1 MSSLRT
7 YLDSNVLIAAWR
19 GEVLAKAWS
28 RAILDDPKRQ
38 FVVSDFV
45 RIEVM
50 PKPAFYRQTDEI
62 AFMEMVLNFSEYIST
77 TPVLIQRAIRLASQY
92 DIAPLDALHVSAAI
106 EVGVDELVTLEK
118 IEKPMCQQ
126 NEVRVVSIF
135 QSLK

>member
-62 AFMEMVLNFSEYIST
+62 AFMEMVLNFAEYVST

-126 NEVRVVSIF
+126 NEVQVVSIF